1 MCPKGLAAA
10 GGRLFQALA
19 TLLLMNPLPLPDP
32 ACDDLPPSTQA
43 AYTRLRA
50 VRPHDYARSRN
61 HLEGTVTRLSPYI
74 SHGVLTLPR
83 VLAQVQE
90 DERARDAKGRGL
102 PPEHKFINELAWREY
117 FHHLW
122 QHEGKGIFASL
133 HEGPMPESAYA
144 RVLPEDI
151 RQGATGV
158 PAIDQAVR
166 ELYATGY
173 LHNHAR
179 MWLASYAVHLRKV
192 HWRAGADWLYGHL
205 LDGDLASNHLSWQ
218 WVAGTGSHKP
228 YLFNAGN
235 VERFAPAAWHSRGS
249 VVDASYEAL
258 EQVARSGKRLEPP
271 RRGAAQ
277 GVEEPVLLNRPPFE
291 LPTAQAGDLEGAWL
305 MHPWNLRAPDQE
317 AVAGRPVIGV
327 FVASFHQRWAWSA
340 RRWNWV
346 MALMREH
353 TDRIVWCVGAPPP
366 GAMTTADPH
375 LRAWLLP
382 SQGDAVPRIWVDPGR
397 RCRSFS
403 QFWNRAQEA
412 R

>member
-1 MCPKGLAAA
+1 MAPKGLEAA
-10 GGRLFQALA
+10 GGRLSRALA
-19 TLLLMNPLPLPDP
+19 TLPRMNPLPLPDP
-32 ACDDLPPSTQA
+32 ACDELPPSSQA
-43 AYTRLRA
+43 AHARLRA

-61 HLEGTVTRLSPYI
+61 HLEGAVTRLSPYI
-74 SHGVLTLPR
+74 SHGVLTLPQ

-117 FHHLW
+117 FHHVW

-133 HEGPMPESAYA
+133 HEGPMPESSYA

-151 RQGATGV
+151 RQGRTGV
-158 PAIDQAVR
+158 PVIDQALR

-179 MWLASYAVHLRKV
+179 MWLASYVVHLRKV

-235 VERFAPAAWHSRGS
+235 VEKFAPGPWHSRGS

-258 EQVARSGKRLEPP
+258 EAVARSGKRLERPGRVEHAAVQEPP
-271 RRGAAQ
+271 
-277 GVEEPVLLNRPPFE
+277 LLNRPPFDV
-291 LPTAQAGDLEGAWL
+291 PTAKAGDLEGAWL
-305 MHPWNLRAPDQE
+305 MHPWNLRAPEHRSQ
-317 AVAGRPVIGV
+317 PVVGV
-327 FVASFHQRWAWSA
+327 LAASFHSRWAWSE

-346 MALMREH
+346 VALMREH
-353 TDRIVWCVGAPPP
+353 TDRIFWCEGAPPSS
-366 GAMTTADPH
+366 ARTVADPH
-375 LRAWLLP
+375 LRAWLQP
-382 SQGDAVPRIWVDPGR
+382 GQGEPVPRIWADPGR
-397 RCRSFS
+397 RCGSFS
-403 QFWNRAQEA
+403 QFWTRVQVA

>member
-1 MCPKGLAAA
+1 
-10 GGRLFQALA
+10 
-19 TLLLMNPLPLPDP
+19 MNRDTPPDP
-32 ACDDLPPSTQA
+32 AFDALVPTPQA
-43 AYTRLRA
+43 ALQRLQA
-50 VRPHDYARSRN
+50 VRAHDYARTRN
-61 HLEGTVTRLSPYI
+61 HLEGAVTRLSPYI
-74 SHGVLTLPR
+74 THGVLTLPQ
-83 VLAQVQE
+83 VLQAVQE
-90 DERARDAKGRGL
+90 AEQGRDPKGRAL
-102 PPEHKFINELAWREY
+102 PRDHKFINELAWREY
-117 FHHLW
+117 FHHVW
-122 QHEGKGIFASL
+122 QHEGKAIFASL

-151 RQGATGV
+151 RQARTGV
-158 PAIDQAVR
+158 PVIDQAVR

-179 MWLASYAVHLRKV
+179 MWLASYVVHLRKV

-235 VERFAPAAWHSRGS
+235 VEKFAPAPWHSRGS

-258 EQVARSGKRLEPP
+258 EDIARSGKRLERPG
-271 RRGAAQ
+271 RVAEQ
-277 GVEEPVLLNRPPFE
+277 GLDEPALLHRPPFE
-291 LPTAQAGDLEGAWL
+291 LPTAKAGDLDGAWL
-305 MHPWNLRAPDQE
+305 MHPWNLRAPDRSD
-317 AVAGRPVIGV
+317 RPVVGV
-327 FVASFHQRWAWSA
+327 FAAGFHSRWAWSE

-346 MALMREH
+346 MALMRAH
-353 TDRIVWCVGAPPP
+353 TDRIVWCEGAPSP
-366 GAMTTADPH
+366 GAHTVADPH

-382 SQGDAVPRIWVDPGR
+382 GQGEPVPRIWADPGR

-403 QFWNRAQEA
+403 QFWTRVQEA